1 MTTEIPIDEFAPTE
15 NISASFD
22 GKRLNITTE
31 TGSFEIGKIS
41 WNAEVEMGLGLNEFA
56 VAARIV
62 GKF

>member
-1 MTTEIPIDEFAPTE
+1 MTTELRLDEFAPAE

-22 GKRLNITTE
+22 GKQLIVSTE
-31 TGSFEIGKIS
+31 TGSFKIGKIR
-41 WNAEVEMGLGLNEFA
+41 WNAEVEMGLGLNELA